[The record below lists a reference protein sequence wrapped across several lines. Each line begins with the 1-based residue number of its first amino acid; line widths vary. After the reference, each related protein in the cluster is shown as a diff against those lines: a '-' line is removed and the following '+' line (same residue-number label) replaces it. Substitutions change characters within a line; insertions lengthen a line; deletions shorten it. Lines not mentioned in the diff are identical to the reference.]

1 MRKAKRYVQRTNINF
16 DIQVYEA
23 LKQYCFDKGTTMT
36 DLVNEL
42 VKELLKKEGY
52 YFGETHDKRD

>member
-1 MRKAKRYVQRTNINF
+1 MKKAKRYVQRTNINF

-36 DLVNEL
+36 DLVNEM

-52 YFGETHDKRD
+52 LGETHETRRD